1 VADEIPTELRRVVEF
16 LNTQM
21 DPAEVLAVEI
31 RQYVGQGLKSL
42 VPRVIGQTAEAHQR
56 KTGAVLPGKQWDEAS
71 FLQELTSRKGP
82 EQAVVAKKI
91 LEWAT
96 SRATYV
102 WWGRGSRSGS
112 FVPGITHNE
121 IDHQMFAVF
130 TYGNV
135 EIYFQWY
142 QHKAPFDSETKRR
155 DLLNRLNAIP
165 GVSIP
170 ENGITRRPSIPL
182 SALANPSA

>member
-1 VADEIPTELRRVVEF
+1 VE
-16 LNTQM
+16 
-21 DPAEVLAVEI
+21 D
-31 RQYVGQGLKSL
+31 GLPVS
-42 VPRVIGQTAEAHQR
+42 P
-56 KTGAVLPGKQWDEAS
+56 
-71 FLQELTSRKGP
+71 
-82 EQAVVAKKI
+82 
-91 LEWAT
+91 
-96 SRATYV
+96 
-102 WWGRGSRSGS
+102 
-112 FVPGITHNE
+112 THNE
-121 IDHQMFAVF
+121 VDHQMFAVF

-182 SALANPSA
+182 IVLANPSALEQFLAAF